1 MTKVY
6 VDGAYGTVAIE
17 LKGHL
22 LRLCENGV
30 ISEIIEIPYEKP
42 KDVSNA
48 VTVASVL
55 GKEFVSSRYEITQA
69 QSVST
74 ATQVLTLPIN
84 NLSSLTVP
92 DH

>member
-30 ISEIIEIPYEKP
+30 ISE
-42 KDVSNA
+42 V
-48 VTVASVL
+48 VTKVDT
-55 GKEFVSSRYEITQA
+55 KNH
-69 QSVST
+69 
-74 ATQVLTLPIN
+74 ATQL
-84 NLSSLTVP
+84 LSELRGV
-92 DH
+92 